1 MMMLQQEYNYTN
13 IYKQRENIMNR
24 FDNLFADADVAF
36 SQEEVLNTIAKLK
49 LQHPLSDKDKLRL
62 QRLQQ
67 KLTS

>member
-1 MMMLQQEYNYTN
+1 MLQQEYNYTN

-24 FDNLFADADVAF
+24 FDNLFEDADAAF

>member
-24 FDNLFADADVAF
+24 FDDLFTADEAF

>member
-24 FDNLFADADVAF
+24 FDNLFADAAF